1 MTYFQKY
8 NLWCT
13 SEYFDDKTKQELKSI
28 KDDAKEIQDRF
39 YKDLEF
45 GTGGLR
51 GLIGA
56 GSNRMNIYTVRKATQ
71 GIADYIN
78 QTQTAENS
86 VAVAYDSRNMSKEFA
101 EETALCFN
109 ANGIK
114 TYIFPSLR
122 PTPQLSFAVRR
133 LNCTAGIVITASHN
147 PAQYNGYKV
156 YWKSGCQITPPF
168 DKDLIGY
175 VNKVSDYGKIKTMS
189 KQAAI
194 KNGLFN
200 IIGEEIDNEFA
211 NHIIKLSFTSES
223 LDKEKEELKIVYTPL
238 HGTGNVPVMRV
249 LKESGYK
256 NVFAV
261 KEQQSPD
268 GNFSTVKSPNP
279 EESSAF
285 ELALR
290 LAKEKDADIVLA
302 TDPDADRLGV
312 YAKDKS
318 GNYQCFTGNMV
329 ACLMAEYIL
338 SQLKNS
344 GKLPEN
350 GVIVKTIVTTN
361 MLSEIAKHYN
371 TATDEVLTG
380 FKYIGEKINQYEQ
393 SQNKTYIFGAEES
406 YGYLADTYVRD
417 KDAISSVKLL
427 CEMCAYYKKQGKSL
441 CDVMDDMYKAYGYFK
456 EDLSYIIMDG
466 VEGAEK
472 IRSIMKRVREALP
485 QTLGNQRVLSVR
497 DYLSSKETE
506 LESGAVKTIE
516 LNKSDVLYFTLENNG
531 FFCLRPSGTEPKI
544 KLYTAVKAKNDKEAA
559 DIIANIKND
568 IKKYF

>member
-8 NLWCT
+8 KQWCE
-13 SEYFDDKTKQELKSI
+13 SEYFDDKTKQELDSI
-28 KDDAKEIQDRF
+28 KDDEKEIQDRF

-56 GSNRMNIYTVRKATQ
+56 GSNRMNVYTVRKATQ

-78 QTQTAENS
+78 QTETDEKS
-86 VAVAYDSRNMSKEFA
+86 VAVAYDSRNMSDVFA
-101 EETALCFN
+101 KETALCFN

-114 TYIFPSLR
+114 TYLFPSLR
-122 PTPQLSFAVRR
+122 PTPELSFAVRK
-133 LNCTAGIVITASHN
+133 LSCTAGIVITASHN
-147 PAQYNGYKV
+147 PSQYNGYKV

-175 VNKVSDYGKIKTMS
+175 VNKVTDYGSIKTIS
-189 KQAAI
+189 EQKA
-194 KNGLFN
+194 KEKGLFN
-200 IIGEEIDNEFA
+200 IIEKEIDDEFVE
-211 NHIIKLSFTSES
+211 HIINIGFIEEN
-223 LDKEKEELKIVYTPL
+223 LDKEKDKLKIVYTPL

-249 LKESGYK
+249 LNESGYK

-261 KEQQSPD
+261 KEQQLPD
-268 GNFSTVKSPNP
+268 GNFSMVKSPNP
-279 EESSAF
+279 EEASAF
-285 ELALR
+285 ELALK

-312 YAKDKS
+312 YAKDKDGS
-318 GNYQCFTGNMV
+318 YKCFTGNMV

-338 SQLKNS
+338 SQLEKS
-344 GKLPEN
+344 GKLPKN
-350 GVIVKTIVTTN
+350 SVIVKTIVTTN
-361 MLSEIAKHYN
+361 MLSEIAKRYN
-371 TATDEVLTG
+371 AETEEVLTG

-393 SQNKTYIFGAEES
+393 SLNKSYIFGAEES
-406 YGYLADTYVRD
+406 YGYLVDTYVRD
-417 KDAISSVKLL
+417 KDAVSSVKVL
-427 CEMCAYYKKQGKSL
+427 CEMCAFYKKQGKTL
-441 CDVMDDMYKAYGYFK
+441 CDVIDEMYGCYGFFK
-456 EDLSYIIMDG
+456 EDLSYIVMDG

-472 IRSIMKRVREALP
+472 IHSIMKRVREALP
-485 QTLGNQRVLSVR
+485 KAIGNQKVISVK
-497 DYLSSKETE
+497 DYLCSKEFDFETE
-506 LESGAVKTIE
+506 TVKNIK

-544 KLYTAVKAKNDKEAA
+544 KLYTAVKASNAAEAT
-559 DIIANIKND
+559 DIIEKIKDD

>member
-13 SEYFDDKTKQELKSI
+13 SEYFDDKTKQELKLI

-344 GKLPEN
+344 GKLPRN
-350 GVIVKTIVTTN
+350 GVLVKTIVTTN

-393 SQNKTYIFGAEES
+393 SQSKTYIFGAEES